1 MTADITATLPAAT
14 PLDRRYDAARL
25 AADLRTLREQPWR
38 AQRSIGQDGV
48 IGKSTVDWT
57 ILALRS
63 AGGDPDRTD
72 AGGAGLAEHA
82 DTPQL
87 ARAPYLAEVVHG
99 FPAQLLA
106 VRLMALGP
114 DTRVKEHRDAKCG
127 LPWGLV
133 RLHVPIVTNP
143 DALVVIGG
151 NPYHWEA
158 GQLWFGDFNRPHY
171 VSNDGPESR
180 VHLVLD
186 CLVSAELLALFP
198 VKPDDAILATEPV
211 AAPADV
217 RCRFEV
223 PARFLEWSEEE
234 PVAAIDETRP
244 AEILSQDGKIV
255 LAVNGEPRF
264 SLVHLGAGEFRFAGW
279 SQERTV
285 KVDADR
291 SAVTFFVRHGLT
303 VVESRRPAEQV

>member
-14 PLDRRYDAARL
+14 PLGRRYDVARL
-25 AADLRTLREQPWR
+25 VADLRSLRERPWR

-48 IGKSTVDWT
+48 IGKSAVDWT
-57 ILALRS
+57 ILSLRS

-72 AGGAGLAEHA
+72 AGGAGLADHA
-82 DTPQL
+82 DTPHL
-87 ARAPYLAEVVHG
+87 ARTPYFAEIVHG

-127 LPWGLV
+127 PPWGLV

-151 NPYHWEA
+151 TPYHWDA

-171 VSNDGPESR
+171 VSNDGTESR

-186 CLVSAELLALFP
+186 CLLDAELMSLFP
-198 VKPDDAILATEPV
+198 VPPDDAILARRPV
-211 AAPADV
+211 PPPGDV
-217 RCRFEV
+217 RCRFDI

-234 PVAAIDETRP
+234 PVAPADETRP
-244 AEILSQDGKIV
+244 AEISLDGGKVI
-255 LAVNGEPRF
+255 LAVDGEPRF
-264 SLVHLGAGEFRFAGW
+264 SLIHLGDDEFRFAGW
-279 SQERTV
+279 SQERTLRL
-285 KVDADR
+285 ADSTVIFTVR
-291 SAVTFFVRHGLT
+291 CGSAVTET
-303 VVESRRPAEQV
+303 RRPMERV